1 MQLKFKKLNDKAQLP
16 VYATKEAAGMDLY
29 ACLDEPVTL
38 RPGEAAAVPT
48 GLAME
53 LPPGMEAQIRGRS
66 GLAFKHAVFSYNGTI
81 DSDYR
86 GEIKVLLI
94 NHSRV
99 PFVIEPGMRI
109 CQMVVNA
116 SYVKCRPEFS
126 EELNETER
134 GENGFGSTG
143 EFALTEDD
151 FDDEGDVPDHVQALH
166 ATSQPTPT
174 KDEIMKKL
182 FMASKGIR

>member
-1 MQLKFKKLNDKAQLP
+1 MQLKFKKLHENAQLP
-16 VYATKEAAGMDLY
+16 VHATDEAAGMDLY

-38 RPGEAAAVPT
+38 HPGEAAAVPT

-53 LPPGMEAQIRGRS
+53 LPRGMEAQIRGRS
-66 GLAFKHAVFSYNGTI
+66 GLAFKHAIFSYNGTI

-86 GEIKVLLI
+86 GEIKGLLI

-116 SYVKCRPEFS
+116 SYVKCRPEFV
-126 EELNETER
+126 EDLNETER
-134 GENGFGSTG
+134 GDNGFGSTG
-143 EFALTEDD
+143 TGELEFEE
-151 FDDEGDVPDHVQALH
+151 DEGDIPDHVPAM
-166 ATSQPTPT
+166 AAYAKPTPSR
-174 KDEIMKKL
+174 DEIMDALTK
-182 FMASKGIR
+182 ASKGIK